1 MRRSLVYAT
10 AAAALAAAAV
20 LAAAGV
26 GEEPGALT
34 DWQAFVL
41 GLVQGATELL
51 PISSSGHLILVPW
64 LGEWTFLEQHDE
76 FNQTFDVALH
86 LGTLIA
92 VAVYFWHDIVALTL
106 AWLRSVRRRSIEEP
120 EQRVAWVVFVRRS
133 RPRSSDWR
141 SRIRSPSISASRGR
155 SRS

>member
-51 PISSSGHLILVPW
+51 PISSSAHLILVPW
-64 LGEWTFLEQHDE
+64 LGSGPSSSST
-76 FNQTFDVALH
+76 TSS
-86 LGTLIA
+86 T
-92 VAVYFWHDIVALTL
+92 
-106 AWLRSVRRRSIEEP
+106 RRST
-120 EQRVAWVVFVRRS
+120 S
-133 RPRSSDWR
+133 R
-141 SRIRSPSISASRGR
+141 SISAR
-155 SRS
+155 